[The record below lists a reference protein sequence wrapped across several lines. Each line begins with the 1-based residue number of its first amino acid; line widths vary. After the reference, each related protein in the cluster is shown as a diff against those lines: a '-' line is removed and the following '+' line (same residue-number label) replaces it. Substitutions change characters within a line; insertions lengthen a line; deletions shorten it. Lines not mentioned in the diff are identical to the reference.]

1 MGQKESFE
9 DKKIELMFLKQQK
22 YLLDEE
28 SKKLL
33 TLTKSMKI
41 KISLKIH
48 ELDTLM
54 LRAKT

>member
-1 MGQKESFE
+1 
-9 DKKIELMFLKQQK
+9 MFLKQQK

-28 SKKLL
+28 SRKLL